1 MEISNWGRWGKDDE
15 VGAINFITPQ
25 KIVEAT
31 RIVTTGK
38 VYSLAL
44 PIHMQQTPYDQSLRV
59 PPFHVLTR
67 DGGDYAAGAKKIGG
81 VQFADGYVFLN
92 THCSTHM
99 DALSHVWY
107 DNQIYNGFSDHSIKS
122 KGAKYCGIEKV
133 KGIVTRA
140 VLLDMPLFKGV
151 EHLEGGEVISSEDLE
166 QCAASQGVVIQSGD
180 MLFIR
185 TGWLKMLAKDPEKFA
200 EQEPGIGEDCI
211 EWIAKKEVVGVA
223 ADNLAVEV
231 KPAEREDA
239 VIPVHMKAIRDL
251 GVYFMELFN
260 FEELAKDKV
269 YECMFVAAPLLISG
283 AVGSPINPIAI
294 I

>member
-1 MEISNWGRWGKDDE
+1 MKLSNWGRWGEEDQI
-15 VGAINFITPQ
+15 GALNFITPE
-25 KIVEAT
+25 KIIEAS
-31 RIVTTGK
+31 RIITKGK

-44 PIHMQQTPYDQSLRV
+44 PINMHNTPYDKQLRV

-67 DGGDYAAGAKKIGG
+67 DGGDYAAGAKRAGG

-92 THCSTHM
+92 THGSTHM

-107 DNQIYNGFSDHSIKS
+107 EDKIYNGFSDHSIKS
-122 KGAKYCGIEKV
+122 KGAKYCGIDQV

-140 VLLDMPLFKGV
+140 VLLDIPSYKGV
-151 EHLEGGEVISSEDLE
+151 EHLEAGEVISPEDLD
-166 QCAASQGVVIQSGD
+166 QCAKSQGVTIKSGD

-185 TGWLKMLAKDPEKFA
+185 TGWLKVLEKDPEKF
-200 EQEPGIGEDCI
+200 EEYEPGIGEECV
-211 EWIAKKEVVGVA
+211 EWIAKKEIIGIA

-231 KPAEREDA
+231 KPEQRHGA
-239 VIPVHMKAIRDL
+239 VIPVHMKALRDL

-260 FEELAKDKV
+260 FEEMANDKV
-269 YECMFVAAPLLISG
+269 YECMFVAAPLSITG
-283 AVGSPINPIAI
+283 AVGSPLNPLAI